1 MTKLWS
7 WFTSIF
13 KSVWFKAFLM
23 LATEKLKKILEQV
36 GQEAYDK
43 IRVKIIEISKSNLSN
58 TEKAKAVAKYI
69 KELVPVLA
77 DSAINYLLE
86 SMIQDLKSKK
96 VI

>member
-36 GQEAYDK
+36 VHAHSKRLVDFGFQLEALSPEIQE
-43 IRVKIIEISKSNLSN
+43 LS
-58 TEKAKAVAKYI
+58 I
-69 KELVPVLA
+69 DGVP
-77 DSAINYLLE
+77 
-86 SMIQDLKSKK
+86 
-96 VI
+96 